1 MRPWLSFS
9 TPTSPALLPTIE
21 STGFH
26 HYKVSVKQPHFPA
39 SLPSVVHVK
48 ELWGQELFQSLRC
61 TVKKWGFLP
70 KKKKREMQLEGLEV
84 VLMESIFVFISP
96 CYTHTHTHTQPET
109 MAFSLVFLDPF
120 MCISVPALIQG
131 LLHGPASGQTIP
143 RSSSLGTGIS
153 ACAVDSLH
161 SRSTSGQSHLI
172 VPLTCYPALTQ
183 PPTPLILLKTEPL
196 SMEAV

>member
-1 MRPWLSFS
+1 MAQLFHPHIPRLAAHHRKHRFPSLQGFCKTTSFS
-9 TPTSPALLPTIE
+9 CE
-21 STGFH
+21 SAKCCACQRIMGPRIVPVITMHCQKVGIFAKEKEEGDATGRSRGGIDGINIRIH
-26 HYKVSVKQPHFPA
+26 LSMLH
-39 SLPSVVHVK
+39 
-48 ELWGQELFQSLRC
+48 
-61 TVKKWGFLP
+61 
-70 KKKKREMQLEGLEV
+70 
-84 VLMESIFVFISP
+84 
-96 CYTHTHTHTQPET
+96 THTHTHTQPET

-172 VPLTCYPALTQ
+172 APLTCYPALTQ